1 MNKGF
6 IDVPASGNK
15 FEIKNYIDGISKF
28 ILTCNTSMTMSI
40 QGDWGTGK
48 TSIMELVRSKIEKDV
63 SDIIWFNTWQFSQFN
78 MGDKLPFFY

>member
-6 IDVPASGNK
+6 IDAPASEDK

-28 ILTCNTSMTMSI
+28 ILTCNTPMTMSI

-48 TSIMELVRSKIEKDV
+48 TSIMELAKILLKNLFKIRLKKCK
-63 SDIIWFNTWQFSQFN
+63 SCNSSR
-78 MGDKLPFFY
+78 